1 MTDLAKLVVRLEA
14 ETAKYQAE
22 LDKAKRKLSGFE
34 TDVNASAKK
43 IGSAIGVGLAAGAVG
58 FAAMVRGAL
67 DTADAMDELSQKTGA
82 SVEALSA
89 LDYAARFEGV
99 EGMGQALTKLARSIE
114 AAQSPTSEQAEYFR
128 ALGVATKTAEGNLRS
143 VDDVLLDVAEGI
155 SKFGDGTEKTNAAVA
170 LFGKTGAD
178 LIPFLNRGR
187 DGIRELTEEAR
198 GLGLVL
204 DGPTAAAAAQ
214 FNDNLNRAQGVVQ
227 GLATRSA
234 ANLAPSL
241 ALITDRMAAAVRD
254 SGSLNAAFKALE
266 ITMKTVIA
274 GGAVLGQ
281 TFDFLGKSLGASAAA
296 LVAAAGG
303 DWDEA
308 RKILIEAGK
317 DIRQDTADTGKFIND
332 LYFGAA
338 EALNATATAADNA
351 SQKTFKLARSSNDA
365 AKAARAAAQ
374 AQKEF
379 NSELEKYNQNLIRE
393 EDDSLD
399 PVRKRAQLLESIMT
413 PLEKYQKAMR
423 ELDESGLREMDPS
436 KYQQLKRS
444 YEDQYDAA
452 MRGIEKVGELR
463 DVFAGSVLDMEAMAK
478 RGAENIQD
486 SLADFF
492 LNPFEK
498 GLKGLAQGFTSML
511 QRMAA
516 EAAAS
521 EVMKGFLNLG
531 MSALQGSSFG
541 LPGLDQPISGA
552 LAGGGPAHAGNA
564 YLVGE
569 EGPELFVPNSSGTVV
584 PNGKSM
590 GAPPVVQNFY
600 INGQGGAGRQTA
612 DQVGAAAYSGA
623 LRAWRR
629 NG

>member
-43 IGSAIGVGLAAGAVG
+43 IGAAIGVGLAAGAVG

-114 AAQSPTSEQAEYFR
+114 AAQSPTSEQAEYFK

-198 GLGLVL
+198 GLGLML

-214 FNDNLNRAQGVVQ
+214 FNDNLNRAQGAVQ

-241 ALITDRMAAAVRD
+241 ALITDRMAAAVKD
-254 SGSLNAAFKALE
+254 SGSLNAAFKTLE

-338 EALNATATAADNA
+338 EALNATATAADTA
-351 SQKTFKLARSSNDA
+351 SQKTFKLARSSDDA

-399 PVRKRAQLLESIMT
+399 PARKRAQLLESIMT

-452 MRGIEKVGELR
+452 MRGIEKVGQLR
-463 DVFAGSVLDMEAMAK
+463 NVFEGTVLDMEAMAK
-478 RGAENIQD
+478 RGAENIHD
-486 SLADFF
+486 ALAEGF
-492 LNPFEK
+492 LTRFK
-498 GLKGLAQGFTSML
+498 GGLKGLERTFSTML

-521 EVMKGFLNLG
+521 EVMKGLLNLG